1 LPPDN
6 LGRFDRP
13 PAAWSAG
20 GLVGG
25 AASRACAHVGPL
37 TLGAEEDQQLRR
49 RGTWIE
55 ESVRSVRVELG
66 GFAGR
71 QDDVVVTE

>member
-1 LPPDN
+1 M
-6 LGRFDRP
+6 
-13 PAAWSAG
+13 
-20 GLVGG
+20 
-25 AASRACAHVGPL
+25 GPL